1 MTSPLSQFPKP
12 EAEQYKGK
20 RKLFL
25 VPDFS
30 FPRDAPDELNQLL
43 DRYWSEVR
51 EHIDNL
57 ERSLSTVTH
66 VYHETVFS
74 EGDEGMTMLESVN
87 PKGYSFIQAMCSS
100 TARLEATED
109 RALLEESSDWQRCI
123 SVGLLSQ
130 KVLSTAL
137 EGYQQATSGRFEHIA
152 SRVDESLGEGEA
164 GVIFVREDQRIQ
176 WPSDIQVFYVAP
188 PALDALKRW
197 IDDQIR
203 TVPQS
208 PTEPEESA

>member
-25 VPDFS
+25 VPNFS

-74 EGDEGMTMLESVN
+74 EGDEGMKMLESLN

>member
-25 VPDFS
+25 VPNFS

>member
-1 MTSPLSQFPKP
+1 MTSPISQFPKP

-25 VPDFS
+25 VPNFS

-74 EGDEGMTMLESVN
+74 EGDEGMKMLESLN

-109 RALLEESSDWQRCI
+109 RALLEASSDWQRCI

-164 GVIFVREDQRIQ
+164 GVIFVREDHRIQ

>member
-25 VPDFS
+25 VPNFS

-74 EGDEGMTMLESVN
+74 EGDEGMKMLESVN

>member
-25 VPDFS
+25 VPNFS

-74 EGDEGMTMLESVN
+74 EGDEGMKMLESVN

-123 SVGLLSQ
+123 SMGLLSQ
-130 KVLSTAL
+130 KVLSAAL

-152 SRVDESLGEGEA
+152 SRVDETLGEGEA
-164 GVIFVREDQRIQ
+164 GVIFVREDHRIQ

>member
-1 MTSPLSQFPKP
+1 MTTPLSQFPKP
-12 EAEQYKGK
+12 EAEQYKGQ

-25 VPDFS
+25 VPNFS
-30 FPRDAPDELNQLL
+30 FPREAPDELNQLL
-43 DRYWSEVR
+43 DRYWLEVR
-51 EHIDNL
+51 EHIGNL
-57 ERSLSTVTH
+57 ERSLSTVAH

-74 EGDEGMTMLESVN
+74 EGDEGMKMLEAVN
-87 PKGYSFIQAMCSS
+87 PNGYSFIQAMCSS

-123 SVGLLSQ
+123 TMGLLSQ
-130 KVLSTAL
+130 KVLSAAL
-137 EGYQQATSGRFEHIA
+137 EGYQQATSGRFEHIG
-152 SRVDESLGEGEA
+152 SRVDETLGEGEA
-164 GVIFVREDQRIQ
+164 GVIFVREDHRIQ
-176 WPSDIQVFYVAP
+176 WPSDIQVFFVAP

-203 TVPQS
+203 TARQG

>member
-25 VPDFS
+25 VPNFS
-30 FPRDAPDELNQLL
+30 FPHDAPDELNQLL
-43 DRYWSEVR
+43 GRYWSEVR

-74 EGDEGMTMLESVN
+74 EGDEGMKMLESVN
-87 PKGYSFIQAMCSS
+87 PNGYSFIQAMCSS
-100 TARLEATED
+100 TARLEATEG

-123 SVGLLSQ
+123 TMGLLSQ
-130 KVLSTAL
+130 KVMSAAL

-152 SRVDESLGEGEA
+152 SRVDETLGEGEA
-164 GVIFVREDQRIQ
+164 GVIFVREDHRIQ

-203 TVPQS
+203 AAPQG